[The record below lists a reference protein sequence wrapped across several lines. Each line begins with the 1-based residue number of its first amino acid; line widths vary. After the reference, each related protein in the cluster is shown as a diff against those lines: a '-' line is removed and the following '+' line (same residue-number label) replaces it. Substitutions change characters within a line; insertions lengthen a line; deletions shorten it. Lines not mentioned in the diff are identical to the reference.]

1 MAHGNARPPKGR
13 RKEMRGSFEAE
24 HAALVDR
31 AADHLGM
38 IRSSFIRWATI
49 EKAREVLADLNA
61 EPFA

>member
-1 MAHGNARPPKGR
+1 
-13 RKEMRGSFEAE
+13 MRGSFEAE